1 MDSQEQNRIC
11 PTNKIFL
18 IPEMVHTCLK
28 KRGEG
33 MAKGVI
39 NRKKVFKRD
48 TKKKII
54 QFKLFKK
61 VT

>member
-1 MDSQEQNRIC
+1 
-11 PTNKIFL
+11 
-18 IPEMVHTCLK
+18 MVHTCLK

>member
-1 MDSQEQNRIC
+1 
-11 PTNKIFL
+11 
-18 IPEMVHTCLK
+18 
-28 KRGEG
+28 